1 MKRYAS
7 NIRDEAWRGY
17 VYRMECTSCFT
28 IGYLDF
34 GELCADKIVQFFR
47 KNVSEKDKRE
57 FEEYK
62 RHCEECREYEQKHA
76 NQHDRV
82 ELH

>member
-1 MKRYAS
+1 MPETFKTRLGVVTCIVWS
-7 NIRDEAWRGY
+7 DLM
-17 VYRMECTSCFT
+17 VSPL
-28 IGYLDF
+28 GYLDF

-47 KNVSEKDKRE
+47 KNVSEKERRE

-62 RHCEECREYEQKHA
+62 HHCEECREYEQKHQ

-82 ELH
+82 EKQ

>member
-1 MKRYAS
+1 MVMCIVWS
-7 NIRDEAWRGY
+7 VQVG
-17 VYRMECTSCFT
+17 FT

-47 KNVSEKDKRE
+47 KNASEKDKRE

-82 ELH
+82 ERH

>member
-1 MKRYAS
+1 MPT
-7 NIRDEAWRGY
+7 
-17 VYRMECTSCFT
+17 TSRTRLGVVMCIVWSELLAFT

-47 KNVSEKDKRE
+47 KNVSEKEKKE

-62 RHCEECREYEQKHA
+62 RHCEECREYEQKHQ

-82 ELH
+82 DKY

>member
-1 MKRYAS
+1 MPVIFGTRLGVVMCIVWS
-7 NIRDEAWRGY
+7 VQVG
-17 VYRMECTSCFT
+17 FT

-62 RHCEECREYEQKHA
+62 RHCEECREYEQKA
-76 NQHDRV
+76 CKPAR
-82 ELH
+82 

>member
-1 MKRYAS
+1 MPVIFGTRLGVVMCIVWS
-7 NIRDEAWRGY
+7 VQVG
-17 VYRMECTSCFT
+17 FT

-62 RHCEECREYEQKHA
+62 RHCEECREYEQQHA

-82 ELH
+82 ERH

>member
-1 MKRYAS
+1 MPV
-7 NIRDEAWRGY
+7 I
-17 VYRMECTSCFT
+17 
-28 IGYLDF
+28 F
-34 GELCADKIVQFFR
+34 GTRLGVVMCIVFFR

-82 ELH
+82 ERH